1 MFSRFTLDYCFKTDV
16 WTELNFHKHLL
27 TKIYRQLNDDYFTS
41 ILDRL
46 RTNCLTLEDCHTLI
60 KRIPIIPIDTVP
72 WPNDVVP
79 LHMFGRLEDVD
90 KVNRTE
96 YAKLKGDECVSV
108 PAIVWKR
115 NGKDHVRSGCDA
127 KLAKFEK
134 EFLSN
139 INVLAELK
147 IKQNMQVIVRLNVY
161 SANIYN
167 GMRGRISR
175 IDYDTADTP
184 ALLEITLADGT
195 TREIT
200 KHMYTSNYDNEHT
213 LCVSQFPVNMAWATT
228 IHKAQ
233 GMTLDK
239 IVLDL
244 SMRSIWSAY
253 QAYVGLSRTRKLSDV
268 FLVNF
273 VPATV
278 MGCKEVEEMY
288 ANSAADCGGEADD
301 DRENDVDGG
310 KRRATL
316 DDEINNRKRVKR
328 AAAASDSS
336 IYDYDSLYDERAQL
350 VNPQSHGNLIT
361 SYLKDIDHST
371 RHLMLRLRDPNQRT
385 GILMDDKSLLVFDKY
400 DTNVLDG
407 YKERSETI
415 TLYPTGA
422 YPLVPPK
429 PEDYCPLVHTLILLL
444 QDVNENT
451 IITFKKRPGVAGG
464 DLFVEITKSSCVFLS
479 GLFLKNYNTLLV
491 DTKCTMKTFIK
502 KWVYNYPMR
511 SKCEVNNKKIQGYNR
526 NLHKFW
532 IHINHKN
539 Y

>member
-1 MFSRFTLDYCFKTDV
+1 MDYCFKTDT
-16 WTELNFHKHLL
+16 WAELNFHKHLL
-27 TKIYRQLNDDYFTS
+27 VKIYRQQNDDSFTA

-60 KRIPIIPIDTVP
+60 KRIPIIPIDTVI

-79 LHMFGRLEDVD
+79 LHMFGRLEDVE

-96 YAKLKGDECVSV
+96 YAKLKGAECVSV
-108 PAIVWKR
+108 PKIIWKR
-115 NGKDHVRSGCDA
+115 NGKDYTRTGLDT

-139 INVLAELK
+139 INVLPELK
-147 IKQNMQVIVRLNVY
+147 IKLNMQVIVRLNVY

-175 IDYDTADTP
+175 IDYDTTDSA
-184 ALLEITLADGT
+184 ALLELTLADGT
-195 TREIT
+195 TREIN
-200 KHMYTSNYDNEHT
+200 KHTYIGNFDDEYA

-244 SMRSIWSAY
+244 SLRSIWSAY
-253 QAYVGLSRTRKLSDV
+253 QAYVGLSRARKLADV

-288 ANSAADCGGEADD
+288 ADNN
-301 DRENDVDGG
+301 NDVDTEKEDLGK
-310 KRRATL
+310 KRRAQ
-316 DDEINNRKRVKR
+316 DGEHDKENGKRLKR
-328 AAAASDSS
+328 LVASDSS
-336 IYDYDSLYDERAQL
+336 VYDYDSLYDVVQL
-350 VNPQSHGNLIT
+350 VNPQTHGNLIT

-371 RHLMLRLRDPNQRT
+371 RHLMLRLRDPDVRT
-385 GILMDDKSLLVFDKY
+385 GVLMDDKSLLVFDKC
-400 DTNVLDG
+400 DTDTLATG
-407 YKERSETI
+407 YKEHTTEL

-422 YPLVPPK
+422 YPLVSK
-429 PEDYCPLVHTLILLL
+429 TEDYCPLVHTLVLLL
-444 QDVNENT
+444 SDITEKT
-451 IITFKKRPGVAGG
+451 TLTFKRRPGVFGG
-464 DLFVEITKSSCVFLS
+464 DLVVEITKSMCVFLS

-491 DTKCTMKTFIK
+491 DSKCTMKTFLK
-502 KWVYNYPMR
+502 K
-511 SKCEVNNKKIQGYNR
+511 
-526 NLHKFW
+526 
-532 IHINHKN
+532 
-539 Y
+539 